1 MSSTPRTDEEI
12 ESTALEDKN
21 HPHTD
26 WVPAF
31 FARQLETE
39 LTAANTLIAALET
52 ALHEAHEALDSS
64 AIMLMGELAQ
74 IGAAQ
79 KAIRDVLGQI
89 PTKAIKS
96 SPKAKETAFSGL
108 QEETEDQ
115 RGVHAA

>member
-89 PTKAIKS
+89 PTKD
-96 SPKAKETAFSGL
+96 T
-108 QEETEDQ
+108 QCDQ
-115 RGVHAA
+115 K